1 MAVSERDQQPVR
13 WAMCL
18 GCCGAGSQRIF
29 RWGGVATESRVGRR
43 ARTVDVAKIEQGAM
57 GIPVGG
63 WDIQRIAQRGGQVV
77 FAGGDRR
84 E

>member
-1 MAVSERDQQPVR
+1 MGEVLGVLLGQEAKGFSAGVVSRLKAEWEQERDQ
-13 WAMCL
+13 WM
-18 GCCGAGSQRIF
+18 
-29 RWGGVATESRVGRR
+29 
-43 ARTVDVAKIEQGAM
+43 ARDFEQGAM

-63 WDIQRIAQRGGQVV
+63 WDLQRFAQRGGQVV